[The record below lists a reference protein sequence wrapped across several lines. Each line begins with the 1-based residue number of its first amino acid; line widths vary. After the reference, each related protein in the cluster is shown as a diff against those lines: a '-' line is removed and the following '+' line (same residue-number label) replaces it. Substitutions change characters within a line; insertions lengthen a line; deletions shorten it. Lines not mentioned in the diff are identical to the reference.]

1 MYSFPSTS
9 QIRAPSPR
17 ATKNGALP
25 TLRNARTGEFTP
37 PGIRF
42 CARAKNSEECDVTCR
57 GACAKRLCIYARRLI
72 QAPRQRYCPLSQKRR
87 GSQVVRSRSA
97 KPLFAG
103 SIPAPACLI
112 ASAHLPERQERQAE
126 FLSKEKSVTRLL
138 TRSGNALHWL
148 YRSNE
153 TREQS
158 EKAPVTQAKPP
169 ASRG

>member
-1 MYSFPSTS
+1 MSMDLRSALDTS
-9 QIRAPSPR
+9 A
-17 ATKNGALP
+17 ATTILFAL
-25 TLRNARTGEFTP
+25 TH
-37 PGIRF
+37 
-42 CARAKNSEECDVTCR
+42 
-57 GACAKRLCIYARRLI
+57 
-72 QAPRQRYCPLSQKRR
+72 RR

>member
-1 MYSFPSTS
+1 MKYRVKPAF
-9 QIRAPSPR
+9 R
-17 ATKNGALP
+17 
-25 TLRNARTGEFTP
+25 
-37 PGIRF
+37 
-42 CARAKNSEECDVTCR
+42 
-57 GACAKRLCIYARRLI
+57 
-72 QAPRQRYCPLSQKRR
+72 
-87 GSQVVRSRSA
+87 SQVGHRYLRV
-97 KPLFAG
+97 
-103 SIPAPACLI
+103 
-112 ASAHLPERQERQAE
+112 LPERQERQAE